1 MSKKIKNSLETI
13 PVVKSLVLL
22 GKQIKIPG
30 LNGMSLYDLLEL
42 YIIGIVNGALT
53 SRAGGI
59 AFSFFMAV
67 FPFLLFIL
75 TLIPYIPIEG
85 FQDGLFSFIKEVLP
99 PQTFE
104 AVNTVI
110 LDIIN
115 NPYGGLLS
123 FGFLGSIFLMTN
135 GVNAIFGGFEYSYHV
150 TDVRNI
156 FKAYFISLG
165 VSLLMSLFL
174 IIL

>member
-30 LNGMSLYDLLEL
+30 LNSMSLYDLLEL

-85 FQDGLFSFIKEVLP
+85 FQDGLFSFIKEPYL
-99 PQTFE
+99 FI
-104 AVNTVI
+104 A
-110 LDIIN
+110 DN
-115 NPYGGLLS
+115 NLY
-123 FGFLGSIFLMTN
+123 FL
-135 GVNAIFGGFEYSYHV
+135 
-150 TDVRNI
+150 
-156 FKAYFISLG
+156 
-165 VSLLMSLFL
+165 
-174 IIL
+174 